1 MKSPVPGPPEGNPRR
16 AASESSGARLNSAAI
31 RRLNSARIFHALREH
46 PGSSQRGLAELTGL
60 DAATISS
67 IVTRLEV
74 EGILQRAAPRR
85 SGQAGRP
92 ESLLA
97 IAQDAGLL
105 IGAGLEPDGISLI
118 AASLDGARRMRLD
131 LPGTADPAEAVAAL
145 QHGVTE
151 LLIRCAMP
159 LSRLR
164 GIGIGIP
171 GLLDARG
178 HLVLAPNLGWRDLP
192 MTAMLRAAF
201 SAPVQIDNDAKAA
214 ALAERIF
221 GSVRGVADFV
231 FIYGNAG
238 IGGGL
243 YLGGR
248 LYRGCDGLAGELGH
262 MKLVPGGRLCGCG
275 GRGCLEAYVS
285 ETAIAARLRESGRD
299 LPDAALVA
307 AAAEAGDAVV
317 LGVLEE
323 AGGHLGAALA
333 NLVNLVN
340 PRAVVL
346 GGNLATLA
354 TYLVPAAR
362 RVLAANGLPVM
373 LEDAEMLVSPL
384 GAEAVPMGGVA
395 LALELF
401 QPRDQ
406 GLSPS

>member
-1 MKSPVPGPPEGNPRR
+1 MKSPLPSARR
-16 AASESSGARLNSAAI
+16 HASNANSGRLNSAAI
-31 RRLNSARIFHALREH
+31 RRVNTARIFHALREH
-46 PGSSQRGLAELTGL
+46 PGSSQRGLGELTGL

-74 EGILQRAAPRR
+74 EGILERAAPRR
-85 SGQAGRP
+85 SGHAGRP

-97 IAQDAGLL
+97 IAADAGLL
-105 IGAGLEPDGISLI
+105 IGAGIEPDGISLI
-118 AASLDGARRMRLD
+118 AASLDGGRRMRLD
-131 LPGTADPAEAVAAL
+131 LPGAMNPNDAVAAL
-145 QHGVTE
+145 QRGVTE
-151 LLIRCAMP
+151 LLMRCSMP
-159 LSRLR
+159 IERLR
-164 GIGIGIP
+164 GIGIGVP

-192 MTAMLRAAF
+192 LSAMLRGAF
-201 SAPVQIDNDAKAA
+201 AAPVHVDNDAKAA

-221 GSVRGVADFV
+221 GAVRGVADFIFV
-231 FIYGNAG
+231 YGNAG

-262 MKLVPGGRLCGCG
+262 MKLVPNGRACGCG

-285 ETAIAARLRESGRD
+285 ERAISARLSESGRD

-307 AAAEAGDAVV
+307 AAAAAGDPVV

-333 NLVNLVN
+333 NVVNMVN

-354 TYLVPAAR
+354 AYLLPAAR
-362 RVLAANGLPVM
+362 RVFAVNGLPVM
-373 LEDAEMLVSPL
+373 LEDAEVLVSPM

-406 GLSPS
+406 GLAAS

>member
-1 MKSPVPGPPEGNPRR
+1 MKSPSTDLLRPIAEAGR
-16 AASESSGARLNSAAI
+16 ARLNSAAI
-31 RRLNSARIFHALREH
+31 RRVNTARVFHALREN
-46 PGSSQRGLAELTGL
+46 PGSSQRALATLTGL
-60 DAATISS
+60 DAATVSS

-74 EGILQRAAPRR
+74 EGIFQRAAPQR
-85 SGQAGRP
+85 SGHAGRP
-92 ESLLA
+92 ESRLT
-97 IAQDAGLL
+97 ISQDAGLL

-118 AASLDGARRMRLD
+118 AASLDGARRTRVD
-131 LPGTADPAEAVAAL
+131 LPGTMDPATAVATL

-151 LLIRCAMP
+151 LLVRCAMP
-159 LSRLR
+159 VERLR
-164 GIGIGIP
+164 GIGIGVP

-192 MTAMLRAAF
+192 LTSMLRAAF
-201 SAPVQIDNDAKAA
+201 MAPVQIDNDAKAA

-221 GSVRGVADFV
+221 GAVRGVADFIFV
-231 FIYGNAG
+231 YGNAG

-262 MKLVPGGRLCGCG
+262 MKLVPDGALCGCG

-285 ETAIAARLRESGRD
+285 ERAISARLRDAGHD

-307 AAAEAGDAVV
+307 AAAASGDPVV
-317 LGVLEE
+317 LAVLED
-323 AGGHLGAALA
+323 AGRYLGMALA
-333 NLVNLVN
+333 NIVNMIN

-354 TYLVPAAR
+354 AYLVPSVR
-362 RVLAANGLPVM
+362 QVLAVNGLPVM
-373 LEDAEMLVSPL
+373 LEDAEVLVSPL

-401 QPRDQ
+401 QPRDEALGA
-406 GLSPS
+406 GLAG

>member
-1 MKSPVPGPPEGNPRR
+1 MKLPQTEPAPPDPRR
-16 AASESSGARLNSAAI
+16 PNPDGSARLNSAAI
-31 RRLNSARIFHALREH
+31 RRANTARIFHTLREH
-46 PGSSQRGLAELTGL
+46 PGSSQRALGELTGL

-92 ESLLA
+92 ESLLT

-118 AASLDGARRMRLD
+118 AAGLDGTRRLSLD
-131 LPGTADPAEAVAAL
+131 LPGADDPSRAIAAL
-145 QHGVTE
+145 QQGVTE
-151 LLIRCAMP
+151 LLMRCAMP
-159 LSRLR
+159 LDKLR

-192 MTAMLRAAF
+192 LTAMLREAF
-201 SAPVQIDNDAKAA
+201 TAPVQIDNDAKAA

-221 GSVRGVADFV
+221 GAVRGVGDFV
-231 FIYGNAG
+231 FVYGNAG

-262 MKLVPGGRLCGCG
+262 MKIVPGGRRCGCG
-275 GRGCLEAYVS
+275 GLGCLEAYVS
-285 ETAIAARLRESGRD
+285 ERALAARLAESGRA
-299 LPDAALVA
+299 LGDAAMVA
-307 AAAEAGDAVV
+307 AAAAQGDTVV
-317 LGVLEE
+317 LAVLEE
-323 AGGHLGAALA
+323 AGAHLGAALA
-333 NLVNLVN
+333 NVVNMVN

-354 TYLVPAAR
+354 TWLVPAAR
-362 RVLAANGLPVM
+362 RVLSVNGLPVM
-373 LEDAEMLVSPL
+373 LEDAEVLVSPL

-395 LALELF
+395 LAMEMF

-406 GLSPS
+406 GLAT